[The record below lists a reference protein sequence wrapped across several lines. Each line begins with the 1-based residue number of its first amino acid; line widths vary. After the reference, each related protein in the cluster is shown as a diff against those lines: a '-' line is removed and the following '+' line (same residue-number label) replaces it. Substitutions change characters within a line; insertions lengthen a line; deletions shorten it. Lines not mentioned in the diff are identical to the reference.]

1 MLLIHTATEA
11 YCFNPTQVISIEA
24 DGNYSNVRLAD
35 GNEYLVSY
43 QLGQIESILREQLAH
58 TEYTF
63 VRVGKSLI
71 INLNEVRHINV
82 TRQSLE
88 MNSIEGDKLIF
99 SASREA
105 LKKLM
110 HLLIESQKK
119 SSIRTITH
127 FNTPTS
133 ATRSSTGILHG
144 HQSLTISD
152 TDIRVVR

>member
-11 YCFNPTQVISIEA
+11 YSFNPTQVVSIEA
-24 DGNYSNVRLAD
+24 DGNYSNVRLTD
-35 GNEYLVSY
+35 GNEYLVSF
-43 QLGQIESILREQLAH
+43 QLGQVESILREQLAH
-58 TEYTF
+58 TDYTF

-71 INLNEVRHINV
+71 INLSEVRHINV
-82 TRQSLE
+82 TRQTLE
-88 MNSIEGDKLIF
+88 MNSIGGEKLIF
-99 SASREA
+99 TASREA

-127 FNTPTS
+127 FNTLQNTHTGS
-133 ATRSSTGILHG
+133 GILHG

-152 TDIRVVR
+152 TDIRIVR